1 LPSSGIPRSPLS
13 GTTPLLRHL
22 FSWINLVAPGLLLV
36 GAYGAVF
43 EWRPGAYVM
52 VAALTLSVF
61 ANLAVGAL
69 AYRQTMNCPWPRV
82 QPLRDDDDW

>member
-1 LPSSGIPRSPLS
+1 M
-13 GTTPLLRHL
+13 
-22 FSWINLVAPGLLLV
+22 

-61 ANLAVGAL
+61 GNLAVGAL
-69 AYRQTMNCPWPRV
+69 AYRQTMNSSWPRV